1 MAYFTDAEEV
11 YRWLGGLFE
20 ALAADPELWPSLA
33 AADLV
38 VQYRY
43 RRPEAQI
50 TMRLAPGEPLRL
62 DLGPSDLEADVVM
75 TMDADVAHR
84 FWLGKVNVPVAL
96 ARGQMRAR
104 GPVAK
109 LLRLLPVVRPAFPR
123 YQRLL
128 KEGGRP
134 DLADVS

>member
-1 MAYFTDAEEV
+1 VACFASAEEV
-11 YRWLGGLFE
+11 YRYIGGLFE

-33 AADLV
+33 AADVV

-43 RRPEAQI
+43 RDPDSQI
-50 TMRLAPGEPLRL
+50 TVRLSPDEPGRV
-62 DLGPSDLEADVVM
+62 DLGSTELEPHVVM

-96 ARGQMRAR
+96 ARGQIRAR

-109 LLRLLPVVRPAFPR
+109 LLRLLPVVRPAFAR
-123 YQRLL
+123 YRRLL
-128 KEGGRP
+128 EESGRS
-134 DLADVS
+134 DLAGVA